1 MNWKELC
8 LQCPNAFRLFL
19 EYTQQIDVLQRYVP
33 QNELL
38 HEFFLSQHIIVNLLG
53 IFRKGTTVYA
63 FNIQTAAN
71 PEDVSPQYID
81 QMFDTH
87 QQALEKAFQAAFEEL
102 EQITEVTAQRRPA

>member
-8 LQCPNAFRLFL
+8 LRCPNAFRLFL

-38 HEFFLSQHIIVNLLG
+38 HEFFLSRHIIVNVVG
-53 IFRKGTTVYA
+53 IFRDETTLYA
-63 FNIQTAAN
+63 FNIQTPAN

-81 QMFDTH
+81 QVFDTR
-87 QQALEKAFQAAFEEL
+87 QVALEKAFEAAFEEL
-102 EQITEVTAQRRPA
+102 EQITEATAQRRPA